1 MPISSNLI
9 LNRPIG
15 NHRLSLTIYPHKSN
29 KNTLDLLEVLNKKM
43 EFPTVSDLI
52 LQELQRPP
60 LEVTFEPTR
69 PYTSNMTIDEKVKRT
84 YRSLLKARRVKNR
97 ILTLLN
103 AFFLGQLL
111 NDDISPAQRT
121 LQCQTM
127 TTHYHQSATRIY
139 HLFETFGIQK

>member
-1 MPISSNLI
+1 
-9 LNRPIG
+9 
-15 NHRLSLTIYPHKSN
+15 
-29 KNTLDLLEVLNKKM
+29 M

-52 LQELQRPP
+52 LQEMQRPL
-60 LEVTFEPTR
+60 LEGMFEPPR
-69 PYTSNMTIDEKVKRT
+69 PYTPNMTIDEKVKRT

-97 ILTLLN
+97 ILILLN

-111 NDDISPAQRT
+111 NDDILPAQRT

-139 HLFETFGIQK
+139 HLFETVGIQQIMVTQALTLTWIRKLKSSEFQDLLCKAMEISVGTEILSAE

>member
-1 MPISSNLI
+1 
-9 LNRPIG
+9 
-15 NHRLSLTIYPHKSN
+15 
-29 KNTLDLLEVLNKKM
+29 M
-43 EFPTVSDLI
+43 EFPTLSDLI
-52 LQELQRPP
+52 LQELQRPLP
-60 LEVTFEPTR
+60 EEMFEPPR

-97 ILTLLN
+97 ILILLN

-127 TTHYHQSATRIY
+127 TTHYHQSATRVY
-139 HLFETFGIQK
+139 HLFETFGIQQIMVTQALTLTWIRKLKSAEFQDLLCKAMEISVGTEILSAE

>member
-1 MPISSNLI
+1 
-9 LNRPIG
+9 
-15 NHRLSLTIYPHKSN
+15 
-29 KNTLDLLEVLNKKM
+29 M

-60 LEVTFEPTR
+60 LEVLFEPTR
-69 PYTSNMTIDEKVKRT
+69 PYTSDMTIDEKVKRT
-84 YRSLLKARRVKNR
+84 YRSLLKARRMKNR
-97 ILTLLN
+97 MLVLLN

-121 LQCQTM
+121 MQCQTM

-139 HLFETFGIQK
+139 HLFETFGIQKIMATQALTLTWIRKLKSSEFQELLCQAMEISVGTEILSAE

>member
-1 MPISSNLI
+1 
-9 LNRPIG
+9 
-15 NHRLSLTIYPHKSN
+15 
-29 KNTLDLLEVLNKKM
+29 M

-60 LEVTFEPTR
+60 LEVTFEPTQ
-69 PYTSNMTIDEKVKRT
+69 PYTLNMTIDEKVRRT

-139 HLFETFGIQK
+139 YLFETFGIQKIIATQTLTLTLIRKLRSSEFQDLLCQAMEISVGTEILSAE

>member
-1 MPISSNLI
+1 
-9 LNRPIG
+9 
-15 NHRLSLTIYPHKSN
+15 
-29 KNTLDLLEVLNKKM
+29 M
-43 EFPTVSDLI
+43 EFPTASDLI

-60 LEVTFEPTR
+60 LEVLFEPTR
-69 PYTSNMTIDEKVKRT
+69 PYTSDMTIDEKVKRT

-97 ILTLLN
+97 ILVLLN

-121 LQCQTM
+121 MQCQTM

-139 HLFETFGIQK
+139 HLFETFGIQKIIATQALTLT